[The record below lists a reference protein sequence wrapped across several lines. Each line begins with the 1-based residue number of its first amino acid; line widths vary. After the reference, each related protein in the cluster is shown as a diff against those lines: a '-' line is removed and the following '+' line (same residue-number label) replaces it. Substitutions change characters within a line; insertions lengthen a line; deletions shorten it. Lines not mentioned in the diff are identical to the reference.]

1 MKLLE
6 TGCHEPLKASV
17 HGVLGAIA
25 LVCFGYNTA
34 AYAMRRERHLARGL
48 AFYGVLVAVEVAKVV
63 HHCRAK
69 AARSPDSSLT
79 RFVQ

>member
-6 TGCHEPLKASV
+6 PGCRESLKPSV
-17 HGVLGAIA
+17 RGVLGPSRWCASA
-25 LVCFGYNTA
+25 STRP

-63 HHCRAK
+63 HHCR
-69 AARSPDSSLT
+69 SLHESRT
-79 RFVQ
+79 RP

>member
-6 TGCHEPLKASV
+6 TGCHEELKASV

-34 AYAMRRERHLARGL
+34 AYAMRRERHLGRGAL
-48 AFYGVLVAVEVAKVV
+48 FYGVVVAVEIAKVV
-63 HHCRAK
+63 HHCRSRHDHPDRIGRHS
-69 AARSPDSSLT
+69 AA
-79 RFVQ
+79 

>member
-6 TGCHEPLKASV
+6 TGSCEPLKAGV

-34 AYAMRRERHLARGL
+34 AFAMRREGHLARGV
-48 AFYGVLVAVEVAKVV
+48 AFYGVLVGVEVAKVV
-63 HHCRAK
+63 HHCRAH
-69 AARSPDSSLT
+69 RGG
-79 RFVQ
+79 